1 MAKLTIGQ
9 KAERVLLLL
18 MGLRK
23 NKVAAALVAHGFSDD
38 DLAEGWRL
46 LQRVTRTR
54 LGFVATA
61 AATDTGLIN
70 ELDAWENKWFPI
82 ASATLKRH
90 APLAHAFLFRNLA
103 QTDGAAVLVSV
114 STFVERWESLG
125 KSKEKGGP
133 DAEGDEARKILA
145 KRGLTKTVIDEA
157 KQLLAR
163 AGKLESVAELPPA
176 AAGDHDFDKAEQQL
190 WDWYLEWSTIV
201 QTAIKDRRTLRELG
215 FRRSSS
221 SKAAAANEA
230 NGGEEPEEEAED
242 EDDAEAAAPQTEPGA
257 FLTGSP
263 ASVAAA
269 GRKGR

>member
-70 ELDAWENKWFPI
+70 EIDAWENKWFPI

-90 APLAHAFLFRNLA
+90 APRAHAFVFRNLT
-103 QTDGAAVLVSV
+103 QTEGAAVLVSV
-114 STFVERWESLG
+114 STFVERWDNLA

-133 DAEGDEARKILA
+133 DAQGDEARKILA
-145 KRGLTKTVIDEA
+145 KRGLTKAVIDEA

-163 AGKLESVAELPPA
+163 AGKLESTAELPPA
-176 AAGDHDFDKAEQQL
+176 AATDEDFEKAERQL

-201 QTAIKDRRTLRELG
+201 QTAIKDRRILRELG
-215 FRRSSS
+215 FRRASS
-221 SKAAAANEA
+221 SKATAAEEA
-230 NGGEEPEEEAED
+230 PGEEVEEEAE
-242 EDDAEAAAPQTEPGA
+242 EDSDGAVAEPQAEPGA
-257 FLTGSP
+257 FLTGAP
-263 ASVAAA
+263 AAAA

>member
-38 DLAEGWRL
+38 DLSEGWRL

-70 ELDAWENKWFPI
+70 EIDAWENKWFPI

-90 APLAHAFLFRNLA
+90 TPQAHAFLFRNLT
-103 QTDGAAVLVSV
+103 QTEGAAVLVSV

-145 KRGLTKTVIDEA
+145 KRGLTKAVIDEA

-163 AGKLESVAELPPA
+163 AGKLESIADVPPA
-176 AAGDHDFDKAEQQL
+176 AASDEDFDRAEQQL

-201 QTAIKDRRTLRELG
+201 QTAIKDRRILRELG
-215 FRRSSS
+215 FRRTGSA
-221 SKAAAANEA
+221 KAAAAEEPD
-230 NGGEEPEEEAED
+230 GGEEADEAEEEESDSEVAEP
-242 EDDAEAAAPQTEPGA
+242 AAEPGA
-257 FLTGSP
+257 FLTGAP
-263 ASVAAA
+263 VATA

>member
-23 NKVAAALVAHGFSDD
+23 NKVAAALVAHGFSDE

-70 ELDAWENKWFPI
+70 ALDAWENKWFPI

-90 APLAHAFLFRNLA
+90 APKAHAFLFRNLT
-103 QTDGAAVLVSV
+103 QTEGAAVLVSV
-114 STFVERWESLG
+114 STFVERWENLA

-133 DAEGDEARKILA
+133 DAEGDEGRKILA
-145 KRGLTKTVIDEA
+145 KRGLTKAVVDEA

-163 AGKLESVAELPPA
+163 AGKLESIAELPPA
-176 AAGDHDFDKAEQQL
+176 AATDEDFEKAEQQL

-201 QTAIKDRRTLRELG
+201 QTAIKDRRILRELG

-221 SKAAAANEA
+221 RAAAEDVTS
-230 NGGEEPEEEAED
+230 EEVED
-242 EDDAEAAAPQTEPGA
+242 EADDDSDSDAAAPQAEPGA
-257 FLTGSP
+257 FLTGAP
-263 ASVAAA
+263 AAAAAA

>member
-23 NKVAAALVAHGFSDD
+23 NKIAAALVAHGFSDD
-38 DLAEGWRL
+38 DLSEGWRL

-70 ELDAWENKWFPI
+70 EIDAWENKWFPI

-90 APLAHAFLFRNLA
+90 APQAHAFLFRNLA
-103 QTDGAAVLVSV
+103 QTEGAAVLVSV

-145 KRGLTKTVIDEA
+145 KRGLTKAVIDEA

-163 AGKLESVAELPPA
+163 AGKLESIADVPPA
-176 AAGDHDFDKAEQQL
+176 AANDEDFDTAEQQL

-201 QTAIKDRRTLRELG
+201 QTAIKDRRILRELG
-215 FRRSSS
+215 FRRTSSS
-221 SKAAAANEA
+221 RATTAEEPA
-230 NGGEEPEEEAED
+230 GGEEAEEEAED
-242 EDDAEAAAPQTEPGA
+242 DTDVAEPAAEPGA
-257 FLTGSP
+257 FLTGAP
-263 ASVAAA
+263 VATT